1 VQGTL
6 LQRFNGIM
14 QKYRFIDNLT
24 SDVMF
29 EAYGKD
35 LKEVF
40 ENAAEALFSV
50 ICQTKKVGQNIVKDI
65 VIEAEDVRGLM
76 INWLQELIARVDT
89 ENLFF
94 SKFEVQEIS
103 ETKLKAK
110 VYGEK
115 AKPELGET
123 VVKAVTYYKFK
134 FEKNDKG
141 YVARVS
147 LDI

>member
-1 VQGTL
+1 
-6 LQRFNGIM
+6 M
-14 QKYRFIDNLT
+14 KKYKFIEDLT

-40 ENAAEALFSV
+40 ENAAEALFTV
-50 ICQTKKVGQNIVKDI
+50 ICQTKKVKHNITKDI
-65 VIEAEDVRGLM
+65 VIEAEDVRELM
-76 INWLQELIARVDT
+76 INWLQELIARVDI
-89 ENLFF
+89 EHLFF
-94 SKFEVQEIS
+94 SKTEIQEIS
-103 ETKLKAK
+103 ETKLNAK
-110 VYGEK
+110 VYGDK

-123 VVKAVTYYKFK
+123 VVKAVTYYEFK
-134 FEKNDKG
+134 FEKTDKG

>member
-1 VQGTL
+1 M
-6 LQRFNGIM
+6 NKPE
-14 QKYRFIDNLT
+14 KYKFIDDLT

-50 ICQTKKVGQNIVKDI
+50 ICQVDKIGDDVTREIV
-65 VIEAEDVRGLM
+65 VEANDVKELM
-76 INWLQELIARVDT
+76 IDWLQELIARVDID
-89 ENLFF
+89 ELFF
-94 SKFEVQEIS
+94 SRFEIQEIS
-103 ETKLKAK
+103 STGLKAK
-110 VYGEK
+110 IYGEE
-115 AKPELGET
+115 AKSELGET

-134 FEKNDKG
+134 FEETDKG
-141 YVARVS
+141 YVVRVS